1 MRRKRITAICFSLGI
16 AASAAGCGK
25 LDSSYETVPVQTQAQ
40 PMASTPAESAPVQTT
55 ESAVTTLPE
64 DPTQPEQT
72 VEVPTEPVTE
82 APTQPVALPTEPV
95 AVGFESV
102 QQIVKT
108 TTNLN
113 LRTGPGTEYDSAG
126 IVPGGTNVT
135 RIGKAINWSQVIYN
149 GQTYYMANQYLE
161 LVKDGETLPVGENQQ
176 PVNPT
181 QPPATQPSQQQP
193 VTHID
198 YSQYDLSDLAAF
210 DNTVIPYGFG
220 SKNRDEFNRPTG
232 VFYYGSLYSQY
243 GADFIGPNTNTI
255 YLTMDEGYE
264 AGYTPTILDTLK
276 EKNVKAT
283 FFVTKQF
290 VTEHP
295 ELVTRMIN
303 EGHTIGNHSCKHP
316 SDGMPTLGLEGQVE
330 DIMWLQNYVKDN
342 FGYTMTLF
350 RYPSGIFSVQSL
362 ALMNKLG
369 LRPVFWSFAHK
380 DWDTSNQPDV
390 TSSLENIVSSLH
402 PGAIYLLHAVSAT
415 NTALMGD
422 FIDKARAAGYEFGQ
436 YPATGF

>member
-1 MRRKRITAICFSLGI
+1 MRRKRIAAICFSLSI

-25 LDSSYETVPVQTQAQ
+25 LDNSYETVPVQTQAQ
-40 PMASTPAESAPVQTT
+40 PAESTPAASVPVQTT

-64 DPTQPEQT
+64 DPTQIEQT

-161 LVKDGETLPVGENQQ
+161 LVKDGETLPVGENRQ

-193 VTHID
+193 VTPID

-276 EKNVKAT
+276 
-283 FFVTKQF
+283 
-290 VTEHP
+290 
-295 ELVTRMIN
+295 
-303 EGHTIGNHSCKHP
+303 
-316 SDGMPTLGLEGQVE
+316 
-330 DIMWLQNYVKDN
+330 
-342 FGYTMTLF
+342 
-350 RYPSGIFSVQSL
+350 
-362 ALMNKLG
+362 
-369 LRPVFWSFAHK
+369 
-380 DWDTSNQPDV
+380 
-390 TSSLENIVSSLH
+390 
-402 PGAIYLLHAVSAT
+402 
-415 NTALMGD
+415 
-422 FIDKARAAGYEFGQ
+422 
-436 YPATGF
+436 